1 MQFIAQ
7 LILALVGIYV
17 FFWTLGFWWG
27 LGVIT
32 IYILSAVAKNEK

>member
-1 MQFIAQ
+1 MQFIAK

-17 FFWTLGFWWG
+17 FFWALGFWWG
-27 LGVIT
+27 LGAMA